1 MFPPG
6 SASLFHSKSLTN
18 SKKDIRWMRPED
30 IYRGQKLTLYSHED
44 RNLIK
49 NADFEELS
57 YMATCFNALGTRRKC
72 L

>member
-1 MFPPG
+1 
-6 SASLFHSKSLTN
+6 
-18 SKKDIRWMRPED
+18 MRPED

-57 YMATCFNALGTRRKC
+57 YMATCFNALGTSRKC